1 MNVYYFERKKYL
13 KIYLMTIKM
22 YLGDKIENTS
32 ILKYAIDY
40 IPNNFDIFT
49 CSDYIEYLVC
59 KLLTFPL
66 VEVDENGLYKKSYG
80 LNTIEP
86 LQDVIGFSIK
96 INSNMYWNDG
106 SNVSAQDYVNGLIRL
121 NQSRCPINN
130 MLLPIKNWDEV
141 ARKEMK
147 IQELGIEIVN
157 DNEFRL
163 ILDFPMDYIEMLL
176 STIYISPY
184 KCSRKGGQQ
193 LYCGPYFL
201 KNFDKNKVTL
211 DRNPFFST
219 TSNISSVEF
228 MLIKNMEDALE
239 MYKNGKLAVT
249 CNTSFPYS
257 KLNVYREY
265 DDFYERKESG
275 LLFLLHVSNN
285 QLKDYILQLL
295 NREEISALLNNCVN
309 PRYSVCSKKKI
320 LYKNIFKEQEF
331 GKKKINLIYSGYYPN
346 EIIAKKVKE
355 QIERDGKIIVN
366 LMCVSLETLSER
378 IDSMEYDLA
387 LGITYQCFTGAIPAF
402 FNYMGIIKDTYIDL
416 AIDVI
421 ENCYN
426 GSELNEDLLEN
437 IINNGLPCIPL
448 LEMGSF
454 QLINKKLS
462 GYVVD
467 KQGFVALA
475 NARFKGNSVL

>member
-1 MNVYYFERKKYL
+1 MYFC
-13 KIYLMTIKM
+13 
-22 YLGDKIENTS
+22 DKIENTT

-59 KLLTFPL
+59 KLLTSPL
-66 VEVDENGLYKKSYG
+66 VEVDDNGSYKKSYG
-80 LNTIEP
+80 LNSIEP
-86 LQDVIGFSIK
+86 LKNVIGFSIK

-106 SNVSAQDYVNGLIRL
+106 STVSAQDYVNGLIHL

-141 ARKEMK
+141 ACNEMK
-147 IQELGIEIVN
+147 IQELGIEVVN

-163 ILDFPMDYIEMLL
+163 ILDSPMDYIEMLL

-184 KCSRKGGQQ
+184 KCSQKDGQQ
-193 LYCGPYFL
+193 LYCGPYCL
-201 KNFDKNKVTL
+201 KEFDENKVIL
-211 DRNPFFST
+211 DRNRFFST

-228 MLIKNMEDALE
+228 LLIRNMRDALE
-239 MYKNGKLAVT
+239 LYKNGKIAVT

-257 KLNVYREY
+257 ELNVYRKY

-275 LLFLLHVSNN
+275 LLFLLHVSNK
-285 QLKDYILQLL
+285 QLKEYILKLI
-295 NREEISALLNNCVN
+295 NREEISASLNNCVN
-309 PRYSVCSKKKI
+309 PLYSVCSKKKI
-320 LYKNIFKEQEF
+320 LYKNTIKEQEF
-331 GKKKINLIYSGYYPN
+331 GKKTFNLIYSGYYPN
-346 EIIAKKVKE
+346 EIIAKRIKE
-355 QIERDGKIIVN
+355 QIEQDGKIIVN
-366 LMCVSLETLSER
+366 LKCVSLETLSER
-378 IDSMEYDLA
+378 IDAVEYDLA
-387 LGITYQCFTGAIPAF
+387 LGITYQCFIGVIPAF
-402 FNYMGIIKDTYIDL
+402 FNYMGIIEDAYIDL

-421 ENCYN
+421 ENYYN
-426 GSELNEDLLEN
+426 GGELNEDLLEN
-437 IINNGLPCIPL
+437 IINNGLLFIPL

-467 KQGFVALA
+467 KQGFVAFSHA
-475 NARFKGNSVL
+475 KFIGNSVL